1 MRINCFV
8 ENIDNRNDIVLDK
21 KNSHHLKTV
30 LRAKIG
36 QKIIVFNGK
45 GDVFES
51 IIKSIKN
58 NEVVVESIRHQKI
71 PKPPFTIDL
80 YQSLPKINRWELVL
94 QKSVELGVTN
104 IFPLNTK
111 FTETKIDKKKYRRF
125 DHIISSAAEQS
136 EARWM
141 PFLHETLTLENA
153 LKNIKNYDC
162 SLMGSLFSNTQ
173 TFKHVN
179 WNKINKISLFIGP
192 EGDFCK
198 DEEELMVS
206 SGIMPITFGTQILRT
221 ETAAIFGL
229 SIIVYELSC
238 RL

>member
-51 IIKSIKN
+51 VIKSIKN
-58 NEVVVESIRHQKI
+58 NEVIVESIRHQKI

-111 FTETKIDKKKYRRF
+111 FTETKVDKKKYRRF

-141 PFLHETLTLENA
+141 PLLHQTLTLENA

-179 WNKINKISLFIGP
+179 WNKINKIALFIGP
-192 EGDFCK
+192 EGDFDIGEHKLLK
-198 DEEELMVS
+198 DRNAEFYTLS
-206 SGIMPITFGTQILRT
+206 DRRLRSD
-221 ETAAIFGL
+221 TAAQATI
-229 SIIVYELSC
+229 SILNEL
-238 RL
+238 LT